1 MFKHKAATDFDTS
14 HFFRFKTNRS
24 VRHAQPSTA
33 QYRRRTQP
41 KKKNNMVKHSIITPF
56 EGERKREK
64 ETEERKRSQKARNKR
79 GKQRR
84 KEIPASTAQECLT
97 PPRDCQGCVDYVRTR
112 KSDASL
118 APKWKIH
125 DKSWQY
131 YKDVCNIL
139 QHSAKQDTWAE
150 LSGKRERN
158 TEPRYWS

>member
-1 MFKHKAATDFDTS
+1 LIHRIFFGSRQIAQFDMRS
-14 HFFRFKTNRS
+14 HRQRNTAEGHNR
-24 VRHAQPSTA
+24 
-33 QYRRRTQP
+33 
-41 KKKNNMVKHSIITPF
+41 KKNNMVKHSIITPF

-125 DKSWQY
+125 DKS
-131 YKDVCNIL
+131 
-139 QHSAKQDTWAE
+139 
-150 LSGKRERN
+150 
-158 TEPRYWS
+158 